1 MATLKRFVPKVDG
14 AGQKLL
20 LSTAIIG
27 TPGAKLGKRSLEAFL
42 HRPSEELRDLA
53 FGRQALA
60 QANRRAQASRAASS
74 SRTSSGTARLS
85 QCVTNKPQTQKNI
98 LNK

>member
-1 MATLKRFVPKVDG
+1 M
-14 AGQKLL
+14 
-20 LSTAIIG
+20 STAITG
-27 TPGAKLGKRSLEAFL
+27 TLGAKLGRRSLEAFL

-60 QANRRAQASRAASS
+60 GDSKAQAARAASS
-74 SRTSSGTARLS
+74 SRTSSETARLS

-98 LNK
+98 LHE